1 MPRVLRGLRR
11 CQFGQPESS
20 SHALSGAGPAP
31 VSTIVQPCEPARFSF
46 VGSRVMRAAAA
57 VGVVA
62 ALLAGVAVKQRVALD
77 GRAEKL
83 GGATSLF
90 DLSAVGADG
99 AAVPLATYRG
109 AKALLVV
116 NVASN

>member
-1 MPRVLRGLRR
+1 
-11 CQFGQPESS
+11 
-20 SHALSGAGPAP
+20 
-31 VSTIVQPCEPARFSF
+31 
-46 VGSRVMRAAAA
+46 MRAAAA